1 MRMRTFAGAVLSSA
15 ALLAGAA
22 ACTTPSPGP
31 GPITPTPPG
40 DGGGGGGG
48 GGGGSYAKGPNPT
61 SSSTTS
67 RGSFSVSTSRVSGAS
82 GFGGGQ
88 VYAPP
93 AGQTYGGI
101 ILAPPFTVQNS
112 ANADTARF
120 LASHGFVVLAYDA
133 NTAMDFPPARARQGE
148 AAMRWLTS
156 SSSVRDRVD
165 SSRMAFGGFS
175 MGGGATME
183 VANRTPSLKAAM
195 PMVPWHS
202 TKSFSNVRV
211 PTLILAAQNDT
222 VAGNSSHSK
231 RFYASI
237 PAGTPK
243 TYVEDRGAS
252 HFMPM
257 SLPGPLKRYAVSWMK
272 RYVDN
277 DTRYAPFL
285 TQRDSSLSDWQ
296 QSGVN

>member
-1 MRMRTFAGAVLSSA
+1 MRLRSFTGAVLSSA
-15 ALLAGAA
+15 TLLAGAA

-31 GPITPTPPG
+31 IGPSPTTLP
-40 DGGGGGGG
+40 GGGGG

-67 RGSFSVSTSRVSGAS
+67 SGTFSVSTSRVSGAS

-112 ANADTARF
+112 ANANTARF

-133 NTAMDFPPARARQGE
+133 NTAMDFPSQRASQGE
-148 AAMRWLTS
+148 AAMRWLTN
-156 SSSVRDRVD
+156 SSSVRDRID

-202 TKSFSNVRV
+202 TKSFSRVTV
-211 PTLILAAQNDT
+211 PTLFLTAQNDT
-222 VAGNSSHSK
+222 VAGNSSHSIP
-231 RFYASI
+231 FYNSI
-237 PAGTPK
+237 PSGTPK
-243 TYVEDRGAS
+243 TYAEARGTS
-252 HFMPM
+252 HMMPQN
-257 SLPGPLKRYAVSWMK
+257 LTPALKRYAVSWMK

-277 DTRYAPFL
+277 DTRYTQFI
-285 TQRDSSLSDWQ
+285 TQRDSSLSDWRQ
-296 QSGVN
+296 ASVN